1 MKLMVLGRSW
11 GRRSLSS
18 AGIWLGSL
26 LVAGG
31 CRAESPVPQTPA
43 QPQGSSLHWSVPLV
57 PGVKPR
63 DPVLWVALAAHL
75 RPPEPL
81 RLSSAKGNLTLVTST
96 GRRISAPGL
105 VLGWQMQPLPE
116 PLQISRQVLGPFAS
130 FETAETAAQ
139 SWRQQGAQAVVAH
152 PGEWEVWAPL
162 GSPPPAVGKPRL
174 WQQLQR
180 QRQVLVLASPLAAG
194 GASGSAS
201 SVLEGPLKI
210 DAPGGLRWKGGVY
223 AGPFRLQGDAYG
235 SWSLVE
241 QVPLE
246 RYLLGV
252 VPHEIGA
259 GAPAAA
265 LQAQAV
271 LARTWALRNQGRFAV
286 DGYHLCADT
295 QCQVYGDPRGAGA
308 AVKRAVVATQSLV
321 LSWAGQPIHAVYH
334 ASNGGVSAGFGEAW
348 GGAGFPYLKPA
359 IDAPSSGPQ
368 SLARRFP
375 LPLGTP
381 SVQDF
386 LAHGGAAYGADH
398 SRFRWTRSLDA
409 AQIGKALAVQAPQVG
424 LPQQVDVL
432 RRGASGRVLALKIVG
447 QGGEVVLYLDAIR
460 RTLRPLPSTLFVVQ
474 KVAPGQWLFEGGG
487 FGHGAGLSQAGA
499 MDLAQRGWG
508 LQQILQHYYPGTN
521 LQPLAGLQ
529 PPLPPPMEL

>member
-1 MKLMVLGRSW
+1 MKLMVLERSW
-11 GRRSLSS
+11 GRRSLVS

-31 CRAESPVPQTPA
+31 CRAEPPVPQAPA
-43 QPQGSSLHWSVPLV
+43 QPQGSSLHWSVPLA

-81 RLSSAKGNLTLVTST
+81 RLTSAQGNLTLITST

-105 VLGWQMQPLPE
+105 VLRWQMLPLAE

-162 GSPPPAVGKPRL
+162 GSPPPIVGKPGL

-180 QRQVLVLASPLAAG
+180 QRQVLVLASPVAPG
-194 GASGSAS
+194 SGSP
-201 SVLEGPLKI
+201 VLEAPLQI
-210 DAPGGLRWKGGVY
+210 EAPGGLRWQGGVY

-235 SWSLVE
+235 SWTLVE

-252 VPHEIGA
+252 VPFEIGA

-265 LQAQAV
+265 LEAQAV

-295 QCQVYGDPRGAGA
+295 QCQVYGDPRGAVG
-308 AVKRAVVATQSLV
+308 AVKRAVVATQSQV
-321 LSWAGQPIHAVYH
+321 LSWSGQPIHAVYH
-334 ASNGGVSAGFGEAW
+334 ASNGGVSAGFEEAW
-348 GGAGFPYLKPA
+348 GGAGLPYLKPA

-368 SLARRFP
+368 PLARRFP
-375 LPLGTP
+375 LPLGA
-381 SVQDF
+381 SGVQGF

-409 AQIGKALAVQAPQVG
+409 AQIAAAVAAQAPQVG
-424 LPQQVDVL
+424 QPQQVVVV
-432 RRGASGRVLALKIVG
+432 RRGASGRVLALKIEG
-447 QGGEVVLYLDAIR
+447 QRGDVVLHLDAIR
-460 RTLRPLPSTLFVVQ
+460 RTLRQLPSTLFVVQ
-474 KVAPGQWLFEGGG
+474 KVGSGQWVFEGGG

-508 LQQILQHYYPGTN
+508 LQQILRHYYPGTS
-521 LQPLAGLQ
+521 LQPLGGLQ
-529 PPLPPPMEL
+529 STVQPAVKP

>member
-1 MKLMVLGRSW
+1 MKLMVFGRSW
-11 GRRSLSS
+11 GRGSLFS

-31 CRAESPVPQTPA
+31 CRAEPPVPQVPS
-43 QPQGSSLHWSVPLV
+43 QPQGPSLHWSVPSAPAV
-57 PGVKPR
+57 TPR

-81 RLSSAKGNLTLVTST
+81 RLSSAQGNLTLVTGT

-105 VLGWQMQPLPE
+105 VLRWQMLPLAE
-116 PLQISRQVLGPFAS
+116 PLQISRLVLGPFAS
-130 FETAETAAQ
+130 FESAEAVAH

-162 GSPPPAVGKPRL
+162 GSPAPAVGKPRPL
-174 WQQLQR
+174 QQLQR

-194 GASGSAS
+194 GGAATAN
-201 SVLEGPLKI
+201 SVLEGPLQI
-210 DAPGGLRWKGGVY
+210 DAPGGLRWQGGVY

-259 GAPAAA
+259 GAPASA
-265 LQAQAV
+265 LEAQAV

-286 DGYHLCADT
+286 DGYHLCSDT

-308 AVKRAVVATQSLV
+308 AVKRAVVATQSRV

-334 ASNGGVSAGFGEAW
+334 ASNGGVSAGFEEAW
-348 GGAGFPYLKPA
+348 GGAGLPYLKPA
-359 IDAPSSGPQ
+359 IVQLAVAVQGSTGSTMLWKPLNHQLLMRTRHDSPMVRFAALQITKALVERLGEEYLMLVPETLPFVVEALADMDEEVEAAAPSLAAVLETLLGE
-368 SLARRFP
+368 SLN
-375 LPLGTP
+375 
-381 SVQDF
+381 
-386 LAHGGAAYGADH
+386 
-398 SRFRWTRSLDA
+398 
-409 AQIGKALAVQAPQVG
+409 
-424 LPQQVDVL
+424 
-432 RRGASGRVLALKIVG
+432 
-447 QGGEVVLYLDAIR
+447 EYL
-460 RTLRPLPSTLFVVQ
+460 TQ
-474 KVAPGQWLFEGGG
+474 
-487 FGHGAGLSQAGA
+487 
-499 MDLAQRGWG
+499 
-508 LQQILQHYYPGTN
+508 
-521 LQPLAGLQ
+521 
-529 PPLPPPMEL
+529 

>member
-1 MKLMVLGRSW
+1 MKLMGLGRSW
-11 GRRSLSS
+11 GRRSLFS

-26 LVAGG
+26 FVAGG
-31 CRAESPVPQTPA
+31 CRAELPAPPPQP
-43 QPQGSSLHWSVPLV
+43 PRSNLHWSVPLA
-57 PGVKPR
+57 PEVKLR

-81 RLSSAKGNLTLVTST
+81 RLISAQGNLTLITST

-105 VLGWQMQPLPE
+105 VLRWHTLPLPE

-139 SWRQQGAQAVVAH
+139 AWRQQGAQAVVAH

-162 GSPPPAVGKPRL
+162 GSPPPTAGKPRL
-174 WQQLQR
+174 WQQQER

-194 GASGSAS
+194 GGSGSAS
-201 SVLEGPLKI
+201 SVLGGPLQI
-210 DAPGGLRWKGGVY
+210 EAPGGLRWQGGVY

-252 VPHEIGA
+252 VPFEIGA

-265 LQAQAV
+265 LEAQAV

-308 AVKRAVVATQSLV
+308 AVKRAVAATQSRV
-321 LSWAGQPIHAVYH
+321 LTWSGQPIHAVYH
-334 ASNGGVSAGFGEAW
+334 ASNGGVSAGFEEAW
-348 GGAGFPYLKPA
+348 GGDGLPYLKPA
-359 IDAPSSGPQ
+359 IDGPSSGLQ
-368 SLARRFP
+368 SLAGRFP
-375 LPLGTP
+375 LPLGAAGIH
-381 SVQDF
+381 DF

-398 SRFRWTRSLDA
+398 PHFRWTRSLDA
-409 AQIGKALAVQAPQVG
+409 GQIAKAVAAQAPRWVSPNRWLLCAGVPVVG
-424 LPQQVDVL
+424 CCL
-432 RRGASGRVLALKIVG
+432 
-447 QGGEVVLYLDAIR
+447 
-460 RTLRPLPSTLFVVQ
+460 
-474 KVAPGQWLFEGGG
+474 
-487 FGHGAGLSQAGA
+487 
-499 MDLAQRGWG
+499 
-508 LQQILQHYYPGTN
+508 
-521 LQPLAGLQ
+521 
-529 PPLPPPMEL
+529 

>member
-1 MKLMVLGRSW
+1 MKLMVLGCSW
-11 GRRSLSS
+11 GRRSLFPV
-18 AGIWLGSL
+18 GIWLGSL

-31 CRAESPVPQTPA
+31 CRAEPPVPQAPP
-43 QPQGSSLHWSVPLV
+43 QPERTSLHWSVPLA
-57 PGVKPR
+57 PEVKSR

-81 RLSSAKGNLTLVTST
+81 RLTSARGNLTLVTSS

-105 VLGWQMQPLPE
+105 VLRWQLLPLPE

-130 FETAETAAQ
+130 FETAETASN

-152 PGEWEVWAPL
+152 PAEWEVWAPV
-162 GSPPPAVGKPRL
+162 GSPPPTAGKPRR
-174 WQQLQR
+174 WQELQR
-180 QRQVLVLASPLAAG
+180 QRQVLVLAPPPGAG
-194 GASGSAS
+194 AGSGSGS
-201 SVLEGPLKI
+201 LVLEGPLQI
-210 DAPGGLRWKGGVY
+210 DAPGGLRWQGGVY

-252 VPHEIGA
+252 LPFEIGA

-265 LQAQAV
+265 LEAQAV
-271 LARTWALRNQGRFAV
+271 LARTWALRNQGRFAL
-286 DGYHLCADT
+286 DGYNLCADT

-308 AVKRAVVATQSLV
+308 AVKRAVVATQSQV
-321 LSWAGQPIHAVYH
+321 LTWAGQPIHAVYH
-334 ASNGGVSAGFGEAW
+334 ASNGGVSAGFEEAW
-348 GGAGFPYLKPA
+348 GGAGLPYLKPA
-359 IDAPSSGPQ
+359 IDGPSSGPQ
-368 SLARRFP
+368 ALSGRFP
-375 LPLGTP
+375 LPLGP
-381 SVQDF
+381 AGVHDF

-398 SRFRWTRSLDA
+398 SRFRWTRNLDA
-409 AQIGKALAVQAPQVG
+409 GQIAKAVAAQAPLLGQ
-424 LPQQVDVL
+424 PQQVVVL

-447 QGGEVVLYLDAIR
+447 QGGEVVLHLDAIR
-460 RTLRPLPSTLFVVQ
+460 RTLRQLPSTLFVVQ
-474 KVAPGQWLFEGGG
+474 KVAPGQWSFEGGG

-508 LQQILQHYYPGTN
+508 LQQILQHYYPGTS

-529 PPLPPPMEL
+529 PPVPPAVEP

>member
-1 MKLMVLGRSW
+1 MKLMVFGRSW
-11 GRRSLSS
+11 GRGSLFS

-31 CRAESPVPQTPA
+31 CRAEPPVPQVPS
-43 QPQGSSLHWSVPLV
+43 QPQGPSLHWSVPSAPAV
-57 PGVKPR
+57 TPR

-75 RPPEPL
+75 RPPEHL
-81 RLSSAKGNLTLVTST
+81 RLSSAQGNLTLVTGT

-105 VLGWQMQPLPE
+105 VLRWQMLPLAE
-116 PLQISRQVLGPFAS
+116 PLQISRLVLGPFAS
-130 FETAETAAQ
+130 FESAEAVAH

-162 GSPPPAVGKPRL
+162 GSPAPAVGKPRPL
-174 WQQLQR
+174 QQLQR

-194 GASGSAS
+194 GGAATAN
-201 SVLEGPLKI
+201 SVLEGPLQI
-210 DAPGGLRWKGGVY
+210 DAPGGLRWQGGVY

-259 GAPAAA
+259 GAPASA
-265 LQAQAV
+265 LEAQAV

-286 DGYHLCADT
+286 DGYHLCSDT

-308 AVKRAVVATQSLV
+308 AVKRAVVATQSRV

-334 ASNGGVSAGFGEAW
+334 ASNGGVSAGFEEAW
-348 GGAGFPYLKPA
+348 GGAGLPYLKPA

-368 SLARRFP
+368 ALVGRFP
-375 LPLGTP
+375 LPLGP
-381 SVQDF
+381 AGVHDF

-409 AQIGKALAVQAPQVG
+409 AQIAKAVAAQAPQLG
-424 LPQQVDVL
+424 QPQQVVVL
-432 RRGASGRVLALKIVG
+432 RLGASGRVLALKIVG
-447 QGGEVVLYLDAIR
+447 QGGEAVLHLDAIR
-460 RTLRPLPSTLFVVQ
+460 RTLRQLPSTLFVVQ

-508 LQQILQHYYPGTN
+508 LQQILQHYYPGAS

-529 PPLPPPMEL
+529 PTVSPAVQP

>member
-1 MKLMVLGRSW
+1 MKLMVFGGSW
-11 GRRSLSS
+11 GRGSLFS
-18 AGIWLGSL
+18 AGIWLGTL

-31 CRAESPVPQTPA
+31 CRAEPPAPQVPP
-43 QPQGSSLHWSVPLV
+43 QPQGSSLHWSVPLA
-57 PGVKPR
+57 PALTPR

-81 RLSSAKGNLTLVTST
+81 RLSSAQGNLTLVTGT

-105 VLGWQMQPLPE
+105 VLRWQMLPLAE

-130 FETAETAAQ
+130 FESAETAAH

-162 GSPPPAVGKPRL
+162 GSPAPAVGKPRP

-194 GASGSAS
+194 GGFGSAS
-201 SVLEGPLKI
+201 SVLEGPLQI
-210 DAPGGLRWKGGVY
+210 DAPGGLRWQGGVY

-265 LQAQAV
+265 LEAQAV

-308 AVKRAVVATQSLV
+308 AVKRAVVATQGQE

-334 ASNGGVSAGFGEAW
+334 ASNGGVSAGFEEAW
-348 GGAGFPYLKPA
+348 GGAGLPYLKPA
-359 IDAPSSGPQ
+359 IDAPGSGAQ
-368 SLARRFP
+368 SLVRRFP
-375 LPLGTP
+375 LPLGP
-381 SVQDF
+381 AGVHHF

-409 AQIGKALAVQAPQVG
+409 GQIAQAVVAQAPQLG
-424 LPQQVDVL
+424 QPQQVVVL

-447 QGGEVVLYLDAIR
+447 QGGEVVLHLDAIR
-460 RTLRPLPSTLFVVQ
+460 RTLRQLPSTLFVVQ

-508 LQQILQHYYPGTN
+508 LQQILQHYYPGTS

-529 PPLPPPMEL
+529 PPLPPADQP

>member
-1 MKLMVLGRSW
+1 MKLTVLGRSC
-11 GRRSLSS
+11 GRRSLVL

-26 LVAGG
+26 LLAGG
-31 CRAESPVPQTPA
+31 CRAEPPVPQAP
-43 QPQGSSLHWSVPLV
+43 PQQQRSSLHWPVPLAPEV
-57 PGVKPR
+57 EPR

-75 RPPEPL
+75 RPAEPL
-81 RLSSAKGNLTLVTST
+81 RLSSAQGNLTLVSST
-96 GRRISAPGL
+96 GRRISAPDL
-105 VLGWQMQPLPE
+105 VLRWQMLPLAE

-130 FETAETAAQ
+130 FESAETAAHG
-139 SWRQQGAQAVVAH
+139 WRQQGAQVVVAH
-152 PGEWEVWAPL
+152 PGEWEVWAPV
-162 GSPPPAVGKPRL
+162 GSPPPPSGQPRL

-180 QRQVLVLASPLAAG
+180 QRQVLVLASPLVPG
-194 GASGSAS
+194 SGS
-201 SVLEGPLKI
+201 SVLEGPVQI
-210 DAPGGLRWKGGVY
+210 EAPGGLRWQGGVY

-252 VPHEIGA
+252 VPFEIGA

-265 LQAQAV
+265 LEAQAV

-308 AVKRAVVATQSLV
+308 AVKRAVVATQSRV
-321 LSWAGQPIHAVYH
+321 LSWAGQPIHGVYH
-334 ASNGGVSAGFGEAW
+334 ASNGGVSAGFEEAW
-348 GGAGFPYLKPA
+348 GGAGLPYLKPA
-359 IDAPSSGPQ
+359 IDAPSSGAQ
-368 SLARRFP
+368 SLVRRFP
-375 LPLGTP
+375 LPLGAAA
-381 SVQDF
+381 VHDV
-386 LAHGGAAYGADH
+386 LAHGRAAYGADH

-409 AQIGKALAVQAPQVG
+409 AQIATAVAAQAPQVG
-424 LPQQVDVL
+424 QPLQVVVV
-432 RRGASGRVLALKIVG
+432 RRGASGRVLALKIEG
-447 QGGEVVLYLDAIR
+447 DRGDVVLHLDAIR
-460 RTLRPLPSTLFVVQ
+460 RTLRQLPSTLFVVQ
-474 KVAPGQWLFEGGG
+474 RVGPGRWVFEGGG

-508 LQQILQHYYPGTN
+508 LQQILEHYYPGTT

-529 PPLPPPMEL
+529 PTVQPAVNP

>member
-11 GRRSLSS
+11 GRRSAFA

-31 CRAESPVPQTPA
+31 CRAEPPA
-43 QPQGSSLHWSVPLV
+43 PPAPPQPQRSSLHWSVPLA
-57 PGVKPR
+57 PAVKPR

-81 RLSSAKGNLTLVTST
+81 RLTSAQGNLSLVTST
-96 GRRISAPGL
+96 GRRILAQSL
-105 VLGWQMQPLPE
+105 VLRWQMLPLAE

-139 SWRQQGAQAVVAH
+139 SWRQQGASAVVAH

-162 GSPPPAVGKPRL
+162 GSPPPTAGKPRL
-174 WQQLQR
+174 WQQLER
-180 QRQVLVLASPLAAG
+180 QRQVLVLASPLASG
-194 GASGSAS
+194 GGSGSAS
-201 SVLEGPLKI
+201 SVLEGPLQI
-210 DAPGGLRWKGGVY
+210 EAPGGLRWQGGVY

-252 VPHEIGA
+252 VPFEIGA

-265 LQAQAV
+265 LAAQAV

-321 LSWAGQPIHAVYH
+321 LTWAGQPIHAVYH
-334 ASNGGVSAGFGEAW
+334 ASNGGVSAGFEEAW
-348 GGAGFPYLKPA
+348 GGAGLPYLKPA
-359 IDAPSSGPQ
+359 IDAPGSGPQ

-375 LPLGTP
+375 LPLGGAGVP
-381 SVQDF
+381 DF
-386 LAHGGAAYGADH
+386 LADGGAAYGADH

-409 AQIGKALAVQAPQVG
+409 GQIAKAVAVQAPQLG
-424 LPQQVDVL
+424 QPQQVVVL
-432 RRGASGRVLALKIVG
+432 RRGASGRVLAMKIVG
-447 QGGEVVLYLDAIR
+447 QGGDVVLHLDAIR
-460 RTLRPLPSTLFVVQ
+460 RTLRQLPSTLFVVQ
-474 KVAPGQWLFEGGG
+474 KVAPGQWLFKGGG

-508 LQQILQHYYPGTN
+508 LQQILQHYYPGTS
-521 LQPLAGLQ
+521 LQPMAGLQ
-529 PPLPPPMEL
+529 LPVPSAVEP

>member
-1 MKLMVLGRSW
+1 MKLMVLERSW
-11 GRRSLSS
+11 GRRSLVS

-31 CRAESPVPQTPA
+31 CRAEPPVPQAPA
-43 QPQGSSLHWSVPLV
+43 QPQGSSLHWSVPLA

-81 RLSSAKGNLTLVTST
+81 RLTSAQGNLTLITST

-105 VLGWQMQPLPE
+105 VLRWQMLPLAE

-130 FETAETAAQ
+130 FETAETAAN

-162 GSPPPAVGKPRL
+162 GSPLPTAGKPRL
-174 WQQLQR
+174 WQELQR
-180 QRQVLVLASPLAAG
+180 QRPVLVLAPPPAAG
-194 GASGSAS
+194 GGAATAN
-201 SVLEGPLKI
+201 SVLEGPLQI

-265 LQAQAV
+265 LEAQAV
-271 LARTWALRNQGRFAV
+271 LARTWAVRNQGRFAV

-308 AVKRAVVATQSLV
+308 AVKRAVVATQSRV

-334 ASNGGVSAGFGEAW
+334 ASNGGVSAGFEEAW
-348 GGAGFPYLKPA
+348 GGAGLPYLKPA

-368 SLARRFP
+368 ALVGRFP
-375 LPLGTP
+375 LPLGATG
-381 SVQDF
+381 VHDF

-409 AQIGKALAVQAPQVG
+409 GQIAKAVAAQAPQLG
-424 LPQQVDVL
+424 QPQQVDVL

-447 QGGEVVLYLDAIR
+447 QGGEVVLHLDAIR

-499 MDLAQRGWG
+499 MDLALRGWG
-508 LQQILQHYYPGTN
+508 LQQILQHYYPGTS

-529 PPLPPPMEL
+529 PPLPPAVEP

>member
-1 MKLMVLGRSW
+1 M
-11 GRRSLSS
+11 
-18 AGIWLGSL
+18 GSL

-31 CRAESPVPQTPA
+31 CRAEPPGPQAPA
-43 QPQGSSLHWSVPLV
+43 QPQGSSRHWSVPLA

-81 RLSSAKGNLTLVTST
+81 RLTSAQGNLTLITST

-105 VLGWQMQPLPE
+105 VLRWQMLPLAE

-130 FETAETAAQ
+130 FETAETAAN

-162 GSPPPAVGKPRL
+162 GSPLPTAGQPRL
-174 WQQLQR
+174 WQELQR
-180 QRQVLVLASPLAAG
+180 QRPVLVLAPPPAAG
-194 GASGSAS
+194 GGAATAN
-201 SVLEGPLKI
+201 SVLEGPLQI

-265 LQAQAV
+265 LEAQAV
-271 LARTWALRNQGRFAV
+271 LARTWAVRNQGRFAV

-308 AVKRAVVATQSLV
+308 AVKRAVVATQSRV
-321 LSWAGQPIHAVYH
+321 LFQLALRRPGAALGCPTSSRPLMRPARGPRPSRGAFHCPWGRLGFTTSWPMAERPTGPTTPVFVGRA
-334 ASNGGVSAGFGEAW
+334 ASM
-348 GGAGFPYLKPA
+348 
-359 IDAPSSGPQ
+359 
-368 SLARRFP
+368 LAR
-375 LPLGTP
+375 LPRLWRPRPP
-381 SVQDF
+381 SWVNPN
-386 LAHGGAAYGADH
+386 
-398 SRFRWTRSLDA
+398 RWMCCD
-409 AQIGKALAVQAPQVG
+409 GVPVVG
-424 LPQQVDVL
+424 C
-432 RRGASGRVLALKIVG
+432 
-447 QGGEVVLYLDAIR
+447 
-460 RTLRPLPSTLFVVQ
+460 
-474 KVAPGQWLFEGGG
+474 WL
-487 FGHGAGLSQAGA
+487 
-499 MDLAQRGWG
+499 
-508 LQQILQHYYPGTN
+508 
-521 LQPLAGLQ
+521 
-529 PPLPPPMEL
+529 